1 MSTLGFLFT
10 PDHDAQSFYRPRHHF
25 DSKPGLN
32 ITTIAPPQQP
42 HAYHLIIYRFRPI
55 FAAGA
60 KKACN
65 GR

>member
-1 MSTLGFLFT
+1 M
-10 PDHDAQSFYRPRHHF
+10 PRIARAQT
-25 DSKPGLN
+25 G
-32 ITTIAPPQQP
+32 P